1 MKFPYKICKLTN
13 NEVNIFNKYFATKGE
28 FVFEGIWFRS
38 QEEVNK
44 NVSGYIDNTTR
55 NRRTIHYNHVFYVK
69 DNYLMVKSSYI
80 YLSIRLNNNEYDKYL
95 NDIINTLEN
104 NNYIKNNNIYI
115 KDNLNIMINKYD
127 KHPYDEIIDNYK
139 TVDIVVKSDNLNNTD
154 KLFNQVWNLQVKGIR
169 ERDTRGNPKYI
180 NDFNELKEYFPMAVE
195 LGCGPSIEAGI
206 MPLYKLH
213 EIYKVQR
220 HSDGKFYFGTS
231 DTLIKQIIEKDNV
244 KFDEFYEIIAECIK
258 AKPTN
263 FHYNLKKMYDKK
275 LFTMN
280 LFNNNFDRLCKR
292 IGINENILRVYK
304 IENYFPKVIFD
315 KDVKALLCIGTHAD
329 RRFIQRQARNQGL
342 KIIYVDPEGFNTDN
356 EFFKYEIEG
365 AKDEDYILKMTASEF
380 SQVLENILNEE
391 DVK

>member
-139 TVDIVVKSDNLNNTD
+139 TVDIIVKSDNLNNTD

-195 LGCGPSIEAGI
+195 LGCGPSIEAGV

-244 KFDEFYEIIAECIK
+244 KFDEFYEIVAECIK

-292 IGINENILRVYK
+292 IGINENILRVYN

-315 KDVKALLCIGTHAD
+315 KDVKALLCIGTHDD
-329 RRFIQRQARNQGL
+329 RRLIQKQAKNQGL

-380 SQVLENILNEE
+380 SQVLENIINEE

>member
-13 NEVNIFNKYFATKGE
+13 NEVNIFNKYFATKDE

-139 TVDIVVKSDNLNNTD
+139 TVDIIVKSDNLNNTD
-154 KLFNQVWNLQVKGIR
+154 KLFNQVWDLQVKGIR

-195 LGCGPSIEAGI
+195 LGCGPSIEAGV

-292 IGINENILRVYK
+292 IGINENVLRVYN

-315 KDVKALLCIGTHAD
+315 KDIKALLCIGTHAD
-329 RRFIQRQARNQGL
+329 RRFIQKQAKNQGL

>member
-139 TVDIVVKSDNLNNTD
+139 TVDIIVNSDNLNNTD

-195 LGCGPSIEAGI
+195 LGCGPSIEAGV

-220 HSDGKFYFGTS
+220 HSDRKFYFGTS

-244 KFDEFYEIIAECIK
+244 KFDEFYEIVAECIK

-292 IGINENILRVYK
+292 IGINENILRVYN

-329 RRFIQRQARNQGL
+329 RRLIQRQARNQGL

-380 SQVLENILNEE
+380 SQVLENIINEE

>member
-195 LGCGPSIEAGI
+195 LGCGPSIEAGV

>member
-115 KDNLNIMINKYD
+115 KDNLNIIINKYD

-139 TVDIVVKSDNLNNTD
+139 TIDIIVKSDNLNNTD

-169 ERDTRGNPKYI
+169 ERDTRDNPKYI
-180 NDFNELKEYFPMAVE
+180 NDFNELKKYFPMAVE
-195 LGCGPSIEAGI
+195 LGCGPSIEAGV

-292 IGINENILRVYK
+292 IGINENILRVYN
-304 IENYFPKVIFD
+304 IENYFPKVTFD

-329 RRFIQRQARNQGL
+329 RRLIQRQARNQGL

-380 SQVLENILNEE
+380 SQVLENIINEE

>member
-55 NRRTIHYNHVFYVK
+55 NRRKIHYNHVFYVK

-127 KHPYDEIIDNYK
+127 KNPYDEIIDNYK
-139 TVDIVVKSDNLNNTD
+139 TVDIIVKSDNLNNTD

-195 LGCGPSIEAGI
+195 LGCGPSIEAGV

-329 RRFIQRQARNQGL
+329 RRLIQRQARNQGL

>member
-28 FVFEGIWFRS
+28 FVFEGVWFRS
-38 QEEVNK
+38 QNEVNK

-115 KDNLNIMINKYD
+115 KDNLNIIINKYD

-139 TVDIVVKSDNLNNTD
+139 TVDIIVKSDNLNNTD

-195 LGCGPSIEAGI
+195 LGCGPSIEAGV

-292 IGINENILRVYK
+292 IDINENILRVYN
-304 IENYFPKVIFD
+304 IENYFPKVTFD
-315 KDVKALLCIGTHAD
+315 KDIKALLCIGTHAD

-391 DVK
+391 GVK

>member
-13 NEVNIFNKYFATKGE
+13 NEVNIFNKYFATKDE

-44 NVSGYIDNTTR
+44 NVSGYINNTTR

-139 TVDIVVKSDNLNNTD
+139 TVDIIVKSDNLNNTD

-195 LGCGPSIEAGI
+195 LGCGPSIEAGV

-292 IGINENILRVYK
+292 IGINENILRVYN

-315 KDVKALLCIGTHAD
+315 KDIKALLCIGTHAD

>member
-139 TVDIVVKSDNLNNTD
+139 TVDIIVKSDNLNNTD

-195 LGCGPSIEAGI
+195 LGCGPSIEAGV

-292 IGINENILRVYK
+292 IDINENILRVYN
-304 IENYFPKVIFD
+304 IENYFPKVTFD
-315 KDVKALLCIGTHAD
+315 KDIKALLCIGTHAD

-356 EFFKYEIEG
+356 KFFKYEIEG

-380 SQVLENILNEE
+380 SQILENILNEE

>member
-13 NEVNIFNKYFATKGE
+13 NEVNIFNKYFATKDE

-139 TVDIVVKSDNLNNTD
+139 TVDIIVKSDNLNNTD

-195 LGCGPSIEAGI
+195 LGCGPSIEAGV

-292 IGINENILRVYK
+292 IGINENVLRVYN

-315 KDVKALLCIGTHAD
+315 KDIKALLCIGTHAD
-329 RRFIQRQARNQGL
+329 RRFIQKQAKNQGL

>member
-139 TVDIVVKSDNLNNTD
+139 TVDIIVKSDSLNNTD

-195 LGCGPSIEAGI
+195 LGCGPSIEAGV

-329 RRFIQRQARNQGL
+329 RRLIQRQARNQGL

-380 SQVLENILNEE
+380 SQVLENIINEE

>member
-104 NNYIKNNNIYI
+104 NNYIKSNNIYI

-139 TVDIVVKSDNLNNTD
+139 TVDIIVKSDNLNNTD

-195 LGCGPSIEAGI
+195 LGCGPSIEAGV

-292 IGINENILRVYK
+292 IDINENILRVYN
-304 IENYFPKVIFD
+304 IENYFPKVTFD
-315 KDVKALLCIGTHAD
+315 KDIKALLCIGTHAD

>member
-13 NEVNIFNKYFATKGE
+13 NEVNIFNKYFATKDE

-44 NVSGYIDNTTR
+44 NVSGYINNTTR

-139 TVDIVVKSDNLNNTD
+139 TVDIIVKSDNLNNTD

-195 LGCGPSIEAGI
+195 LGCGPSIEAGV

-292 IGINENILRVYK
+292 IGINENVLRVYN

-315 KDVKALLCIGTHAD
+315 KDIKALLCIGTHAD

>member
-13 NEVNIFNKYFATKGE
+13 NEVNIFNKYFATKDE

-139 TVDIVVKSDNLNNTD
+139 TVDIIVKSDNLNNTD

-180 NDFNELKEYFPMAVE
+180 NDFNELKEFFPMAVE
-195 LGCGPSIEAGI
+195 LGCGPSIEAGV

-292 IGINENILRVYK
+292 IGINENILRVYN

>member
-104 NNYIKNNNIYI
+104 NNYIKSNNIYI

-195 LGCGPSIEAGI
+195 LGCGPSIEAGV

-220 HSDGKFYFGTS
+220 HSDGKFYFGTN

-292 IGINENILRVYK
+292 IGINENILRVYN
-304 IENYFPKVIFD
+304 IENYFPKVTFD
-315 KDVKALLCIGTHAD
+315 KDIKALLCIGTHAD

>member
-13 NEVNIFNKYFATKGE
+13 NEVNIFNKYFATKDE

-139 TVDIVVKSDNLNNTD
+139 TVDIIVKSDNLNNTD

-180 NDFNELKEYFPMAVE
+180 NDFNELKEFFPMAVE
-195 LGCGPSIEAGI
+195 LGCGPSIEAGV

-292 IGINENILRVYK
+292 IGINENVLRVYN

-315 KDVKALLCIGTHAD
+315 KDIKALLCIGTHAD

>member
-220 HSDGKFYFGTS
+220 HSDGKFYFGTN

-244 KFDEFYEIIAECIK
+244 KFDEFYEIVAECIK

>member
-115 KDNLNIMINKYD
+115 KDNLNIIINKYD

-139 TVDIVVKSDNLNNTD
+139 TIDIIVKSDNLNNTD

-169 ERDTRGNPKYI
+169 ERDTRDNPKYI
-180 NDFNELKEYFPMAVE
+180 NDFNELKKYFPMAVE
-195 LGCGPSIEAGI
+195 LGCGPSIEAGV

-292 IGINENILRVYK
+292 IGINENILRVYN
-304 IENYFPKVIFD
+304 IENYFPKVTFD

-329 RRFIQRQARNQGL
+329 RRLIQRQARNQGL

-380 SQVLENILNEE
+380 SQVIENILNEE

>member
-1 MKFPYKICKLTN
+1 MKFPYKICKLTDK
-13 NEVNIFNKYFATKGE
+13 EVNIFNKYFATKGE

-44 NVSGYIDNTTR
+44 NVSEYIDNTTR
-55 NRRTIHYNHVFYVK
+55 NRRTVHYNHIFYVK

-80 YLSIRLNNNEYDKYL
+80 YLSVRLEKNEYNKYL
-95 NDIINTLEN
+95 NNIKNTLEK
-104 NNYIKNNNIYI
+104 NNYIKENNIYK
-115 KDNLNIMINKYD
+115 KDNLIIMINEYS
-127 KHPYDEIIDNYK
+127 KHPYDEVIDNYK
-139 TVDIVVKSDNLNNTD
+139 TVDIIVKSDNLDNTD
-154 KLFNQVWNLQVKGIR
+154 NLFNQVWNLQVKGIR

-195 LGCGPSIEAGI
+195 LGCGPSIESGI

-244 KFDEFYEIIAECIK
+244 KFNEFYKIIVECIK

-263 FHYNLKKMYDKK
+263 FHYKLKKMYDKK

-292 IGINENILRVYK
+292 IGINENILRVYN
-304 IENYFPKVIFD
+304 IENYFPKITFD
-315 KDVKALLCIGTHAD
+315 KNVKALLCIGTHAD

-342 KIIYVDPEGFNTDN
+342 KIIYVDPEGFNDNN
-356 EFFKYEIEG
+356 EFFEYKIEG

>member
-55 NRRTIHYNHVFYVK
+55 NRRTIHYNHVFYVEN
-69 DNYLMVKSSYI
+69 NYLMIKSSYV
-80 YLSIRLNNNEYDKYL
+80 YLSVRLENNEYDKYL

-139 TVDIVVKSDNLNNTD
+139 TVDIIVKSDNLNNTD

-195 LGCGPSIEAGI
+195 LGCGPSIEAGV

-220 HSDGKFYFGTS
+220 QSDGKFYFGTS

-244 KFDEFYEIIAECIK
+244 KFDEFYEIITECIK

-292 IGINENILRVYK
+292 IGINENILRVYN
-304 IENYFPKVIFD
+304 IENYFPKVTFD
-315 KDVKALLCIGTHAD
+315 KNVKALLCIGTHAD
-329 RRFIQRQARNQGL
+329 RRLIQRQARNQGL

>member
-44 NVSGYIDNTTR
+44 NVSGYINNTTR

-95 NDIINTLEN
+95 NYIINTLEN

-115 KDNLNIMINKYD
+115 KDNLNIIINKYD

-139 TVDIVVKSDNLNNTD
+139 TVDIIVKSDNLNNTD

-195 LGCGPSIEAGI
+195 LGCGPSIEAGV

-244 KFDEFYEIIAECIK
+244 KFDEFYEVIAECIK

-292 IGINENILRVYK
+292 IDINENILRVYN
-304 IENYFPKVIFD
+304 IENYFPKVTFD
-315 KDVKALLCIGTHAD
+315 KDIKALLCIGTHAD

>member
-13 NEVNIFNKYFATKGE
+13 NEVNIFNKYFATKDE

-139 TVDIVVKSDNLNNTD
+139 TVDIIVKSDNLNNTD

-180 NDFNELKEYFPMAVE
+180 NDFNELKEFFPMAVE
-195 LGCGPSIEAGI
+195 IGCGPSIEAGV

-292 IGINENILRVYK
+292 IGINENILRVYN

>member
-1 MKFPYKICKLTN
+1 MKFPYKVCKLTN
-13 NEVNIFNKYFATKGE
+13 DEVNVFNKYFASNGE
-28 FVFEGIWFRS
+28 FIFEGIWFRS
-38 QEEVNK
+38 QEKVNK

-55 NRRTIHYNHVFYVK
+55 NRRTVHYNHVFYVEN
-69 DNYLMVKSSYI
+69 NYLMVKSSYI
-80 YLSIRLNNNEYDKYL
+80 YLSVRLENNEYNKYL
-95 NDIINTLEN
+95 NDIKNNLEK
-104 NNYIKNNNIYI
+104 NNYIKENNIYK
-115 KDNLNIMINKYD
+115 KDNLIIMFNEYS
-127 KHPYDEIIDNYK
+127 KHPYDEVIDNYK
-139 TVDIVVKSDNLNNTD
+139 TVDIIVKSDNLGNTD
-154 KLFNQVWNLQVKGIR
+154 NLFNQVWNLQVKGIR

-180 NDFNELKEYFPMAVE
+180 NNFNELKKYFPMAVE
-195 LGCGPSIEAGI
+195 LGCGPSIESGV

-220 HSDGKFYFGTS
+220 HSDGRFYFGTS

-244 KFDEFYEIIAECIK
+244 KFDEFYKIIAECIK

-292 IGINENILRVYK
+292 IDINENILRVYN
-304 IENYFPKVIFD
+304 IENYFPKVTFD
-315 KDVKALLCIGTHAD
+315 KDIKALLCIGTHAD

>member
-28 FVFEGIWFRS
+28 FVFEGVWFRS
-38 QEEVNK
+38 QNEVNK
-44 NVSGYIDNTTR
+44 NVSGYINNTTR

-115 KDNLNIMINKYD
+115 KDNLNIIINKYD

-139 TVDIVVKSDNLNNTD
+139 TVDIIVKSDNLNNTD

-195 LGCGPSIEAGI
+195 LGCGPSIEAGV

-263 FHYNLKKMYDKK
+263 LHYNLKKMYDKK

-292 IGINENILRVYK
+292 IGINETILRIYN

-315 KDVKALLCIGTHAD
+315 KDIKALLCIGTHAD
-329 RRFIQRQARNQGL
+329 RRFIQRQAKNQGL

>member
-28 FVFEGIWFRS
+28 FVFEGVWFRS
-38 QEEVNK
+38 QNEVNK
-44 NVSGYIDNTTR
+44 NVSGYINNTTR

-115 KDNLNIMINKYD
+115 KDNLNIIINKYD

-139 TVDIVVKSDNLNNTD
+139 TVDIIVKSDNLNNTD

-195 LGCGPSIEAGI
+195 LGCGPSIEAGV

-292 IGINENILRVYK
+292 IDINENILRVYN
-304 IENYFPKVIFD
+304 IENYFPKVTFD
-315 KDVKALLCIGTHAD
+315 KDIKALLCIGTHAD

>member
-1 MKFPYKICKLTN
+1 MKFPYKVCKLTN
-13 NEVNIFNKYFATKGE
+13 DEVNVFNEYFVSNGE
-28 FVFEGIWFRS
+28 FIFEGVWFRS
-38 QEEVNK
+38 QEKVNK

-55 NRRTIHYNHVFYVK
+55 NRRTVHYNHIFYVEN
-69 DNYLMVKSSYI
+69 NYLMVKSSYI
-80 YLSIRLNNNEYDKYL
+80 YLSVRLEKNEYNKYL
-95 NDIINTLEN
+95 NDIKNTLEK
-104 NNYIKNNNIYI
+104 NNYIKENNIYI
-115 KDNLNIMINKYD
+115 KDNLIIMINEYS

-139 TVDIVVKSDNLNNTD
+139 TVDIIVKSDNLGNTD
-154 KLFNQVWNLQVKGIR
+154 NLFNQVWNLQVKGIR

-195 LGCGPSIEAGI
+195 LGCGPSIEAGV

-292 IGINENILRVYK
+292 IGINETILRVYN

-315 KDVKALLCIGTHAD
+315 KDIKALLCIGTHAD

>member
-104 NNYIKNNNIYI
+104 NNYMKNNNIYI
-115 KDNLNIMINKYD
+115 KDNLNIIINKYD

-139 TVDIVVKSDNLNNTD
+139 TVDIIVKSDNLNNTD

-195 LGCGPSIEAGI
+195 LGCGPSIEAGV

-244 KFDEFYEIIAECIK
+244 KFDEFYKIIAECIK

-292 IGINENILRVYK
+292 IDINENILRVYN
-304 IENYFPKVIFD
+304 IENYFPKVTFD
-315 KDVKALLCIGTHAD
+315 KDIKALLCIGTHAD

>member
-139 TVDIVVKSDNLNNTD
+139 TVDIIVNSDNLNNTD

-195 LGCGPSIEAGI
+195 LGCGPSIEAGV

-220 HSDGKFYFGTS
+220 HSDRKFYFGTS

-244 KFDEFYEIIAECIK
+244 KFDEFYEIVAECIK

-292 IGINENILRVYK
+292 IGINENILRVYN

-329 RRFIQRQARNQGL
+329 RRLIQRQARNQEL

-380 SQVLENILNEE
+380 SQVLENIINEE

>member
-80 YLSIRLNNNEYDKYL
+80 YLSIRLNSNEYDKYL

-195 LGCGPSIEAGI
+195 LGCGPSIEAGV

-244 KFDEFYEIIAECIK
+244 KFDEFYEIVAECIK

-329 RRFIQRQARNQGL
+329 RRLIQRQARNQGL

-380 SQVLENILNEE
+380 SQVLENIINEE

>member
-195 LGCGPSIEAGI
+195 LGCGPSIEAGV

-380 SQVLENILNEE
+380 SQVIENILNEE

>member
-139 TVDIVVKSDNLNNTD
+139 TVDIIVKSDSLNNTD

-195 LGCGPSIEAGI
+195 LGCGPSIEAGV

-292 IGINENILRVYK
+292 IGINENILRVYNIK
-304 IENYFPKVIFD
+304 NYFPKVIFD

-329 RRFIQRQARNQGL
+329 RRLIQRQARNQGL

>member
-139 TVDIVVKSDNLNNTD
+139 TVDIIVKSDNLNNTD

-195 LGCGPSIEAGI
+195 LGCGPSIEAGV

>member
-69 DNYLMVKSSYI
+69 DNYLMIKSSYI
-80 YLSIRLNNNEYDKYL
+80 YLSVRLNNNEYDKYL

-139 TVDIVVKSDNLNNTD
+139 TVDIIVKSDNLNNTD

-220 HSDGKFYFGTS
+220 HNDGKFYFGTS

-292 IGINENILRVYK
+292 IGINENILRVYN

-315 KDVKALLCIGTHAD
+315 KDIKALLCIGTHAD

>member
-28 FVFEGIWFRS
+28 FIFEGIWFRS

-55 NRRTIHYNHVFYVK
+55 NRRTIHYNHVFYIK

-127 KHPYDEIIDNYK
+127 KHPYDKIIDNYK
-139 TVDIVVKSDNLNNTD
+139 TVDIIVKSDNLNNTD

-195 LGCGPSIEAGI
+195 LGCGPSIEAGV

-292 IGINENILRVYK
+292 IGINENILRVYN

>member
-28 FVFEGIWFRS
+28 FVFEGVWFRS
-38 QEEVNK
+38 QNEVNK
-44 NVSGYIDNTTR
+44 NVSGYINNTTR

-115 KDNLNIMINKYD
+115 KDNLNIIINKYD

-139 TVDIVVKSDNLNNTD
+139 TVDIIVKSDNLNNTD

-180 NDFNELKEYFPMAVE
+180 NGFNELKEYFPMAVE
-195 LGCGPSIEAGI
+195 LGCGPSIEAGV

-292 IGINENILRVYK
+292 IGINENILRVYN
-304 IENYFPKVIFD
+304 IENYFPKVTFD
-315 KDVKALLCIGTHAD
+315 KDIKALLCIGTHAD

>member
-13 NEVNIFNKYFATKGE
+13 NEVNIFNKYFATKDE

-44 NVSGYIDNTTR
+44 NVSGYINNTTR

-139 TVDIVVKSDNLNNTD
+139 TVDIIVKSDNLNNTD

-180 NDFNELKEYFPMAVE
+180 NDFNELKEFFPMAVE
-195 LGCGPSIEAGI
+195 LGCGPSIEAGV

-292 IGINENILRVYK
+292 IGINENILRVYN

>member
-28 FVFEGIWFRS
+28 FVFEGVWFRS
-38 QEEVNK
+38 QNEVNK
-44 NVSGYIDNTTR
+44 NVSGYINNTTR

-115 KDNLNIMINKYD
+115 KDNLNIIINKYD

-139 TVDIVVKSDNLNNTD
+139 TVDIIVKSDNLNNTD

-195 LGCGPSIEAGI
+195 LGCGPSIEAGV

-292 IGINENILRVYK
+292 IGINETILRVYN

-315 KDVKALLCIGTHAD
+315 KDIKALLCIGTHAD